1 MEGKHNISGRR
12 FFIGFIFV
20 AIGLVMILERAD
32 LISWELYDFLLSW
45 KMLLIAIG
53 SFIFISGNRIAGL
66 IVMAVGAF
74 AIFPDIF
81 SDYKDFFWPA
91 VIILIGGAIIFKSS
105 SKKHAKFKAD
115 HNSFE
120 FDQEWQKT
128 EVNNDFFDEMVIFG
142 GREINLSTKNLMGG
156 KSTAIFGGIEID
168 LRQCELSAQSPAID
182 VTTLFGSNTI
192 KVPNDWTVL
201 NRVTTIFGGFGD
213 SRIKDPMYA
222 PNPAKT
228 IVITGACIFGGT
240 EISNFSKIY

>member
-20 AIGLVMILERAD
+20 SIGLVMILERAG
-32 LISWELYDFLLSW
+32 LIGWELYDFLLSW

-53 SFIFISGNRIAGL
+53 SFIFISGNRVAGL

-81 SDYKDFFWPA
+81 SDYKDFFWPG
-91 VIILIGGAIIFKSS
+91 VIILIGAAIIFKSS
-105 SKKHAKFKAD
+105 SKRHAKIKSD
-115 HNSFE
+115 HQSFE
-120 FDQEWQKT
+120 YDQEWSKT
-128 EVNNDFFDEMVIFG
+128 EVSNDFFDEVVVFG
-142 GREINLSTKNLMGG
+142 GREINMSTKNLMGG

-168 LRQCELSAQSPAID
+168 LRQCELSPQSPSIE

-201 NRVTTIFGGFGD
+201 NRVTAIFGGFSD
-213 SRIKDPMYA
+213 SRIKDPMYS

-228 IVITGACIFGGT
+228 IVITGVCIFGGT
-240 EISNFSKIY
+240 EVSNYTKMY